1 MTSNHFANNGKA
13 GTLILYGGNLTLAL
27 NAGYVF
33 ADLPEALGDSEGIRR
48 GFTASLSDMGRLQ
61 DLLMARPALTGKAE
75 YN

>member
-33 ADLPEALGDSEGIRR
+33 VDLPDALDWRDSEEIRR
-48 GFTASLSDMGRLQ
+48 WFTASLSDMGRLL
-61 DLLMARPALTGKAE
+61 DLLMASPALTGKAE
-75 YN
+75 

>member
-13 GTLILYGGNLTLAL
+13 GALILYGGNLTLAL

-33 ADLPEALGDSEGIRR
+33 ADLHDALGDSEGICRR
-48 GFTASLSDMGRLQ
+48 FTASLSDMGRLL